1 MEFNRNAN
9 TINSK
14 HAEFFLPALV
24 LNLTGMI
31 LGIFDSVIAGNLLGA
46 ISLSAIRLIM
56 PLGLITSAL
65 VSMIVMA
72 SEIFLSKASG
82 ADNKEQRNRVFSI
95 GLLLS
100 ISVSALCAVLC
111 LSLKNPICNFLTQDD
126 ELLDLLMKYYVW
138 FILDVPAWAMVAYV
152 SLCIKL
158 NGFPKFSSGIM
169 SVSIILNIILD
180 WLFMG
185 PAGMDIT
192 GASLATFISHV
203 IVLTIAIGY
212 YLKKN
217 TIFRF
222 DIAVL
227 GPQFK
232 QSSAIASKMLSTGF
246 SGSFVMTMCMSVSAW
261 YLNTLAQEYGGSSAL
276 LAYTIVATAD
286 AILFIFVSATIGAMT
301 PMVGTFLGES
311 DFDGIRYV
319 YRRSKI
325 LLVTGSLVTIALVC
339 CFPELLAKAFGVRD
353 RQDLEL
359 AARMLRICAAG
370 YLFLAY
376 IPMFGSYYAT
386 LGRPKF
392 SMVITLM
399 RLIVFTVVPTY
410 ILTHFLGLDGF
421 MISIPLSYFLTVAFI
436 IAVVTVIRKKNP
448 GKYRGLLLLDESMTR
463 QVVSLSL
470 KATTEQ
476 ASQVSEFLQKE
487 FENRKMDKKQSYLIA
502 VAAEEVTVDICSRT
516 ENKIAD
522 IDIRIVEIEGHN
534 TLIIRDNGKQ
544 FNPLENVSDDL
555 SSIGMLVKICRNVE
569 YFNVLGFNK
578 LKITID

>member
-1 MEFNRNAN
+1 MEFQRNAN

-82 ADNKEQRNRVFSI
+82 GDDIQNRNRVYSI

-100 ISVSALCAVLC
+100 LLVSGTCAAVC
-111 LSLKNPICNFLTQDD
+111 LLFKNPVCNFLTQDS
-126 ELLDLLMKYYVW
+126 ELLELIKKYYVW
-138 FILDVPAWAMVAYV
+138 FILDVPAWAMVAYI

-169 SVSIILNIILD
+169 SVSIILNIVLD
-180 WLFMG
+180 WIFMG
-185 PAGMDIT
+185 PVGMDIK
-192 GASLATFISHV
+192 GASLATFCAHA
-203 IVLTIAIGY
+203 IVLTIALSY
-212 YLKKN
+212 YFRKN
-217 TIFRF
+217 SIFRF
-222 DIAVL
+222 DCAVL
-227 GPQFK
+227 GSEL
-232 QSSAIASKMLSTGF
+232 QSSSRTAGQMLSTGF

-261 YLNTLAQEYGGSSAL
+261 YLNTMAQNYGGNSAL

-286 AILFIFVSATIGAMT
+286 AILFMFVSATIGAMT
-301 PMVGTFLGES
+301 PMVGTFLGEC

-325 LLVTGSLVTIALVC
+325 FLVSGALVTVVIVC
-339 CFPELLAKAFGVRD
+339 CFPELLAKAFGIRN
-353 RQDLEL
+353 QNDLEFT
-359 AARMLRICAAG
+359 AQMLRICAAG

-376 IPMFGSYYAT
+376 IPLFGSYYAT
-386 LGRPKF
+386 LGRPQF

-399 RLIVFTVVPTY
+399 RLVVFTIVPTY
-410 ILTHFLGLDGF
+410 ILTHLMGLDGF
-421 MISIPLSYFLTVAFI
+421 MISIPLSYFLTLVFI
-436 IAVVTVIRKKNP
+436 IAAVTVIRKKNP
-448 GKYRGLLLLDESMTR
+448 GKYRGILLLDDSMTK
-463 QVVSLSL
+463 QVASLSL

-476 ASQVSEFLQKE
+476 ASKVSEFLQNE
-487 FENRKMDKKQSYLIA
+487 FEKKEMDKKQSYLIA
-502 VAAEEVTVDICSRT
+502 VAAEEVTVDICSRV
-516 ENKIAD
+516 EDKITD

-555 SSIGMLVKICRNVE
+555 SSIGMLVKICKNVE

-578 LKITID
+578 LKITLD